1 MKRYIFS
8 IMALLTMA
16 QMMHA
21 ADSQAA
27 DTLFHTTNA
36 SQVVITE
43 SKNGVQFEVKGED
56 SDSTSFTYS
65 QEYSANATIKSHQ
78 GVVKTVYKESP
89 YRWDMSFGGL
99 CLGFVSAPNSGVDIE
114 PTKSFEI
121 SLLRLLAVKYSLPG
135 SFNNFT
141 FGLGWAWRNYRTT
154 TGTRFIEND
163 RIVTTG
169 AYPENTTPRF
179 SRIQTFT
186 LQFPLMYE
194 QYMPFKG
201 INNSSASISFGAV
214 GCWNTNASIKSA
226 WTDKGNVKIEESAK
240 KINHRKFTV
249 DYIAVF
255 KFMPGTGF
263 YLRYSPS
270 SVLTGAVSPK
280 FSSLSFGVTFLL

>member
-8 IMALLTMA
+8 IIALLA
-16 QMMHA
+16 LAPMMYA
-21 ADSQAA
+21 VDGQAA

-43 SKNGVQFEVKGED
+43 SAHGVQFEVKGED
-56 SDSTSFTYS
+56 GDSTAFAYS
-65 QEYSANATIKSHQ
+65 QEYSPNATVKSHQ
-78 GVVKTVYKESP
+78 GVVKTIFKQFP
-89 YRWDMSFGGL
+89 HRWDMAFGGL

-121 SLLRLLAVKYSLPG
+121 SLLRLLAVKYSVPG
-135 SFNNFT
+135 TFNNFT

-154 TGTRFIEND
+154 TGTRFVEND
-163 RIVTTG
+163 GIVTTG
-169 AYPENTTPRF
+169 AYPEGSTPRF

-194 QYMPFKG
+194 QYLPFRG
-201 INNSSASISFGAV
+201 INRCAVSLSFGAV
-214 GCWNTNASIKSA
+214 GCWNTNASILSA
-226 WTDKGNVKIEESAK
+226 WTDQGNVSVEESAK
-240 KINHRKFTV
+240 KINHRKLTV
-249 DYIAVF
+249 DYAMAF
-255 KFMPGTGF
+255 KFMPGTGL

-280 FSSLSFGVTFLL
+280 FSSLSFGVFFAL